1 MKRLLIGASLWPTL
15 AFALPLNTDVI
26 SIHDLTEAAPATEVL
41 FFGYQENTHHS
52 PSGLHSVL
60 TAPLNAGGISMTFTT
75 SLNDLSDATLANYDA
90 VMMYGNARSFG
101 DSTSAPQVP
110 ALVRYV
116 ESGGGLAGL
125 HVASAAFRNNLV
137 YGALLGGRFD
147 FHGAGQ
153 FVPVDILPNHSLL
166 QGAVAI
172 DSFDETY
179 RLKDLNPDIIV
190 LQEYVNGGTTISPWS
205 WVRTQGKGRV
215 FYTASGHLPGNQST
229 DPYDTTTK
237 PAFYDL
243 VLRGVRWASKRHF
256 SAVGAVALDESG
268 KLAASGDFLA
278 DDQALVWQ
286 GDLAGPDIFATAGD
300 VIEIDGVSY
309 EFSSDSS
316 GEIIPCPSGE
326 LIFFR
331 SVIDE
336 SSITREGIWRKNAS
350 GLLEAIAVEG
360 RALSAGQPDPI
371 TGLAGIVGDDF
382 VANGAG
388 EVLFRARTTGSHLVL
403 ASKGAIASEGQGSPA
418 LPAGVTFGNLDN
430 GALSL
435 NRAGQLGF
443 FAQLA
448 GSATAGSDEAV
459 FYQGSGGLALVARE
473 GDAVPGLAGLT
484 WGSFGKIRL
493 NGDGKM
499 TFAASFAGGSVTD
512 DSAVMIYDPASGNTT
527 VSLRENETAGAGE
540 IDDLFASDFV
550 LGNSG
555 EVVLM
560 APLRGPA
567 ITSGNDVALIR
578 AGVTLLVE
586 GGNLPTISSTATM
599 GATFGA
605 SPVSISPNGRI
616 AFLADFLEGAV
627 SKKALFQIE
636 EGVVFE
642 LAREG
647 EALADGP
654 GAAYQISSISSL
666 LSAGPDDGYPSSLG
680 AQDDI
685 AVSFE
690 TGGSQSLT
698 SRLYGLD
705 DLDGDGLSNLIE
717 AAIGGDAQN
726 SADHLTQLPSL
737 QELSGQRHYVFHQ
750 PTVAGLPAVVFEES
764 ADLESWSTVMGSA
777 TPTADQS
784 GVPTGYERVSYP
796 VSSSAVKRF
805 LRVGVQSS
813 AP

>member
-1 MKRLLIGASLWPTL
+1 
-15 AFALPLNTDVI
+15 
-26 SIHDLTEAAPATEVL
+26 
-41 FFGYQENTHHS
+41 
-52 PSGLHSVL
+52 
-60 TAPLNAGGISMTFTT
+60 
-75 SLNDLSDATLANYDA
+75 
-90 VMMYGNARSFG
+90 
-101 DSTSAPQVP
+101 
-110 ALVRYV
+110 
-116 ESGGGLAGL
+116 
-125 HVASAAFRNNLV
+125 
-137 YGALLGGRFD
+137 
-147 FHGAGQ
+147 
-153 FVPVDILPNHSLL
+153 
-166 QGAVAI
+166 
-172 DSFDETY
+172 
-179 RLKDLNPDIIV
+179 
-190 LQEYVNGGTTISPWS
+190 
-205 WVRTQGKGRV
+205 
-215 FYTASGHLPGNQST
+215 
-229 DPYDTTTK
+229 
-237 PAFYDL
+237 
-243 VLRGVRWASKRHF
+243 
-256 SAVGAVALDESG
+256 
-268 KLAASGDFLA
+268 
-278 DDQALVWQ
+278 
-286 GDLAGPDIFATAGD
+286 
-300 VIEIDGVSY
+300 
-309 EFSSDSS
+309 
-316 GEIIPCPSGE
+316 
-326 LIFFR
+326 
-331 SVIDE
+331 
-336 SSITREGIWRKNAS
+336 
-350 GLLEAIAVEG
+350 
-360 RALSAGQPDPI
+360 
-371 TGLAGIVGDDF
+371 
-382 VANGAG
+382 
-388 EVLFRARTTGSHLVL
+388 
-403 ASKGAIASEGQGSPA
+403 
-418 LPAGVTFGNLDN
+418 
-430 GALSL
+430 
-435 NRAGQLGF
+435 
-443 FAQLA
+443 
-448 GSATAGSDEAV
+448 
-459 FYQGSGGLALVARE
+459 
-473 GDAVPGLAGLT
+473 
-484 WGSFGKIRL
+484 
-493 NGDGKM
+493 
-499 TFAASFAGGSVTD
+499 
-512 DSAVMIYDPASGNTT
+512 MIYDPASGNTT

-750 PTVAGLPAVVFEES
+750 PTVAGLPAVVLEES